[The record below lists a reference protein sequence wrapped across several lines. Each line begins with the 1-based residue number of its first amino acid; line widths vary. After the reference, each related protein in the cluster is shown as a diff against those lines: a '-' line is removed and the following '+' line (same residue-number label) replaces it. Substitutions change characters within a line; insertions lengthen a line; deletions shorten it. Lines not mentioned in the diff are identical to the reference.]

1 VNAKATL
8 RAPWFGPALALL
20 VLYALFAVLAHDTFP
35 TASVLATMVRQTSGV
50 AVCAVGMTLIIV
62 TGGIDL
68 SVGSVVAVT
77 TVVIASM
84 LRAHHSPLASAA
96 AGVLAAGVCGVVN
109 GSFVGWLKM
118 NPFIVTLGSMSV
130 VRGIAKGL
138 ANEQKIDCDPR
149 WLEALLSPVPEGR
162 AWMLFPWGVW
172 ISLAIAIVVALLLR
186 TTKAGRHVY
195 AVGSNEATARLCGIR
210 TGLVKASVYVV
221 AGLLAGWAGVMELS
235 KLTMGDPTTSAGLEL
250 KVIAAVVIGGGSLTG
265 GEGSIAGSVVG
276 ALLMTV
282 IETGCTNVGLPNWV
296 QEIVT
301 GIIIV
306 VAVGLDR
313 FRHAKK

>member
-1 VNAKATL
+1 
-8 RAPWFGPALALL
+8 
-20 VLYALFAVLAHDTFP
+20 
-35 TASVLATMVRQTSGV
+35 
-50 AVCAVGMTLIIV
+50 
-62 TGGIDL
+62 
-68 SVGSVVAVT
+68 
-77 TVVIASM
+77 
-84 LRAHHSPLASAA
+84 
-96 AGVLAAGVCGVVN
+96 
-109 GSFVGWLKM
+109 
-118 NPFIVTLGSMSV
+118 
-130 VRGIAKGL
+130 
-138 ANEQKIDCDPR
+138 
-149 WLEALLSPVPEGR
+149 
-162 AWMLFPWGVW
+162 MLFPWGVW
-172 ISLAIAIVVALLLR
+172 ISLAIAIAVAFLLR

-210 TGLVKASVYVV
+210 TGLVKASVYVA

-301 GIIIV
+301 GVIIV